1 MAFVTF
7 VKLAEIVASGNM
19 VDLRELSQFPQFS
32 GLIHA
37 LIKHDYFITSFA
49 KMLTPSLIYRE
60 LFSNLFHPLFV
71 FKRVF
76 PQIAMFQICPNCSHH
91 ESKEREEEKKI
102 KYQQL
107 AQAMITLQTFRLSL
121 SNEPVVEK
129 VPIFFSSK
137 KSIFLYFGA
146 FL

>member
-7 VKLAEIVASGNM
+7 VKLAKIVASGNM
-19 VDLRELSQFPQFS
+19 ADLRELSQFPSFS

-60 LFSNLFHPLFV
+60 LFSNLFRPLFA

-76 PQIAMFQICPNCSHH
+76 P
-91 ESKEREEEKKI
+91 
-102 KYQQL
+102 
-107 AQAMITLQTFRLSL
+107 
-121 SNEPVVEK
+121 
-129 VPIFFSSK
+129 
-137 KSIFLYFGA
+137 
-146 FL
+146 